1 MNNLLANAGSGGVL
15 MKYKVLPFDP
25 VSRRVAS
32 SADVA
37 RQLENLIA
45 KQASEGWEFV
55 RLETIS
61 AILPERT
68 GFLGFFREGR
78 SEAFYGVAVF
88 RSPRASSL

>member
-1 MNNLLANAGSGGVL
+1 

-25 VSRRVAS
+25 VSKRAAS

-37 RQLENLIA
+37 KQLENMIT

-61 AILPERT
+61 AILPERP
-68 GFLGFFREGR
+68 GFFGFFREGR

-88 RSPRASSL
+88 RSPLGSNH